1 MESEQERALW
11 EKTESYYRSTI
22 KDKTDLD
29 QIDRHF
35 PQFKSKKFV
44 GSELQIG
51 VDNEL
56 QMDFFAGYLQPLT
69 NALRVVGGEE
79 FANGSVKFVLLKKND
94 SAVAPASSLPPE
106 ESQVKKE
113 PVSEIRSFMNRPR
126 TGTGSSMKMDD
137 NYTFENFVKGPSNS
151 FAYAEAVAV
160 AKAPGRTAYNPLF
173 LWGQTGLGK
182 THIMQAIGHRVLK
195 NLPGASVCYI
205 TAENFLNEYVT
216 AIQNDKIVN
225 FRQCYRKVD
234 LLLIDDVQFI
244 AGKTQMQEEFFNT
257 FTTLMTS
264 HKQIVM
270 TCDVCPRDLKNFE
283 ERLISRFEGGMV
295 TEIEAPSVETRLA
308 ILKFKASSYHRI
320 VPPEILNFIAENI
333 RSHVR
338 ALEGALKRVV
348 AFMEIN
354 SDIEITVDVVKKLLH
369 DQIQNEQVIKDL
381 SIDSI
386 QNATATYYNVTV
398 KDILSDARPQNIVTP
413 RQVAMFLS
421 RKLTTLPMQQ
431 IGLSFKKKHPTIHH
445 ALKTIQDRLANEPK
459 LRNDITEITVKL
471 GRSPSEI
478 FSDGGSDD

>member
-1 MESEQERALW
+1 MDAEQERSLW
-11 EKTESYYRSTI
+11 DKTESYYRSTI

-35 PQFKSKKFV
+35 PQFKSKRFV
-44 GSELQIG
+44 GTELQIG

-79 FANGSVKFVLLKKND
+79 FANGTVKFVL
-94 SAVAPASSLPPE
+94 AA
-106 ESQVKKE
+106 KKE
-113 PVSEIRSFMNRPR
+113 GTAIPTATPVDAKQEHAKTAVSDMKSFMIRPR

-205 TAENFLNEYVT
+205 TAESFLNEYVT
-216 AIQNDKIVN
+216 ALQNEKLDK

-234 LLLIDDVQFI
+234 LLLMDDVQFI

-257 FTTLMTS
+257 FTTLMTAR
-264 HKQIVM
+264 KQIVM

-283 ERLISRFEGGMV
+283 ERLISRFVGGMV

-308 ILKFKASSYHRI
+308 ILKFKASSYQRLI
-320 VPPEILNFIAENI
+320 PPEILTFIAENI

-354 SDIEITVDVVKKLLH
+354 EDMPMTIDVAKKLLH

-381 SIDSI
+381 SVDSI
-386 QNATATYYNVTV
+386 QNTTASYYNVTV

-421 RKLTTLPMQQ
+421 RKLTTMPLQQ
-431 IGLSFKKKHPTIHH
+431 IGICFKKKHATIHH

-459 LRNDITEITVKL
+459 LRNDIIEITVKL

-478 FSDGGSDD
+478 FSDGGSDE

>member
-1 MESEQERALW
+1 MDLEQERALW

-29 QIDRHF
+29 QVDRHF
-35 PQFKSKKFV
+35 PQFKTKKFV
-44 GSELQIG
+44 GTELQIG

-56 QMDFFAGYLQPLT
+56 QMDFFEGYIQPLT

-79 FANGSVKFVLLKKND
+79 FANGTVKFVLLKKEETPI
-94 SAVAPASSLPPE
+94 APAETVHRERQTQKTDISGLKPFTS
-106 ESQVKKE
+106 
-113 PVSEIRSFMNRPR
+113 RPR
-126 TGTGSSMKMDD
+126 TGSGSSMKMDD

-205 TAENFLNEYVT
+205 TSENFLNEYVT
-216 AIQNDKIVN
+216 ALQNENLVS

-234 LLLIDDVQFI
+234 LLLMDDVQFI

-257 FTTLMTS
+257 FTTLMTA

-308 ILKFKASSYHRI
+308 ILKFKASGYQRI
-320 VPPEILNFIAENI
+320 IPPEILNFIADNI

-338 ALEGALKRVV
+338 ALEGALKRVI
-348 AFMEIN
+348 AFMDIN
-354 SDIEITVDVVKKLLH
+354 PDMPMTVDVVKKLLH

-381 SIDSI
+381 SVDSI
-386 QNATATYYNVTV
+386 QNAVATYYNVTV
-398 KDILSDARPQNIVTP
+398 KDILSEARPQNIVTP

-421 RKLTTLPMQQ
+421 RKLTTLPLLQ
-431 IGLSFKKKHPTIHH
+431 IGNCFKKKHATIHH

-459 LRNDITEITVKL
+459 LRNDISEITVKL

-478 FSDGGSDD
+478 FSDGVLDD

>member
-1 MESEQERALW
+1 MDAEKEKALW
-11 EKTESYYRSTI
+11 EKTESYFRSTV

-35 PQFKSKKFV
+35 PQFKSKHFV
-44 GSELQIG
+44 GTELQIA

-56 QMDFFAGYLQPLT
+56 QMDFFVGYVQPLA

-79 FANGSVKFVLLKKND
+79 FANGTVKFVIEKDAN
-94 SAVAPASSLPPE
+94 AIAPAETVKPQPQVVKR
-106 ESQVKKE
+106 ESQDIK
-113 PVSEIRSFMNRPR
+113 PFTIRPR
-126 TGTGSSMKMDD
+126 TGSGSSMKMDV

-195 NLPGASVCYI
+195 NLPGSSVCYI

-216 AIQNDKIVN
+216 ALQNGKLPD

-234 LLLIDDVQFI
+234 LLLMDDVQFI
-244 AGKTQMQEEFFNT
+244 ADKTQMQEEFFNT
-257 FTTLMTS
+257 FNTLMTA
-264 HKQIVM
+264 HKQIVI

-308 ILKFKASSYHRI
+308 ILKFKASSYQRI
-320 VPPEILNFIAENI
+320 IPPEILNFIAENI

-354 SDIEITVDVVKKLLH
+354 SDVPMTVDVAKKLLH

-381 SIDSI
+381 SVDNI
-386 QNATATYYNVTV
+386 QDATAMYYNVTV
-398 KDILSDARPQNIVTP
+398 KDILSEARPQNIVTP

-421 RKLTTLPMQQ
+421 RKLTTLPLQQ
-431 IGLSFKKKHPTIHH
+431 IGICFKKKHATIHH

-459 LRNDITEITVKL
+459 LRNDISEITVKL

-478 FSDGGSDD
+478 FSDGGSDE

>member
-1 MESEQERALW
+1 MDTERENTLW
-11 EKTESYYRSTI
+11 EKTESYFRSTV
-22 KDKTDLD
+22 KDKTDQD

-35 PQFKSKKFV
+35 PQFKSKHFV
-44 GSELQIG
+44 GTELQIG

-56 QMDFFAGYLQPLT
+56 QVDFFDGYVQPLA

-79 FANGSVKFVLLKKND
+79 FANGTVRFVIEKDPNAL
-94 SAVAPASSLPPE
+94 APAETFKTRP
-106 ESQVKKE
+106 QVARRETQDIK
-113 PVSEIRSFMNRPR
+113 PFTIRPR
-126 TGTGSSMKMDD
+126 TGSGSSMKMDV

-195 NLPGASVCYI
+195 NLPGSSVCYI
-205 TAENFLNEYVT
+205 TAE
-216 AIQNDKIVN
+216 
-225 FRQCYRKVD
+225 
-234 LLLIDDVQFI
+234 LLLMDDVQFI
-244 AGKTQMQEEFFNT
+244 ADKTQMQEEFFNT
-257 FTTLMTS
+257 FNTLMTA
-264 HKQIVM
+264 HKQIVI

-308 ILKFKASSYHRI
+308 ILKFKASSYQRI
-320 VPPEILNFIAENI
+320 IPPEILNFIAENI

-354 SDIEITVDVVKKLLH
+354 SDVPMTVDVAKKLLH

-381 SIDSI
+381 SVDNI
-386 QNATATYYNVTV
+386 QDATAMYYNVTV
-398 KDILSDARPQNIVTP
+398 KDILSEARPQNIVTP

-421 RKLTTLPMQQ
+421 RKLTTLPLQQ
-431 IGLSFKKKHPTIHH
+431 IGICFKKKHATIHH

-459 LRNDITEITVKL
+459 LRNDISEITVKL

-478 FSDGGSDD
+478 FSDGGSDE